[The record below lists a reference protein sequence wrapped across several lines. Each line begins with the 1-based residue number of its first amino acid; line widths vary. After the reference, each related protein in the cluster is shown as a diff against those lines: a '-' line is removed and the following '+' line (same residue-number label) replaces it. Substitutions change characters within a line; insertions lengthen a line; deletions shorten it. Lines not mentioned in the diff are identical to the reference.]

1 MSLSPYARPLPYGG
15 WALSLSILL
24 GGFFWIRAE
33 GMSAAGSSS
42 RDGQANRRQTQE
54 GDEEEQRE
62 EEKSSA
68 HRTSSSAYQTDQE
81 ADRANQ
87 QQRSRRRYNNQGSLF
102 ARLRPTPSSLAP
114 PLAWQRT
121 AAAVDGEET
130 YARRDAAPAASS
142 GFRAAAAAAAATSAI
157 RKSHLNHVVERTD
170 RWRLE
175 REAFRVKV
183 HEHVGREL
191 AIMATH
197 AAASLAVIAEAEERR
212 RSFERR

>member
-1 MSLSPYARPLPYGG
+1 
-15 WALSLSILL
+15 
-24 GGFFWIRAE
+24 
-33 GMSAAGSSS
+33 MSAAGSSS

-54 GDEEEQRE
+54 GDEEEQRG

-81 ADRANQ
+81 ADRAHL
-87 QQRSRRRYNNQGSLF
+87 QQRSRRRYNNQSSLF
-102 ARLRPTPSSLAP
+102 ARIRPTPSSLA

-130 YARRDAAPAASS
+130 YARRDAASAALS
-142 GFRAAAAAAAATSAI
+142 GFCAAAAAAAATSAI
-157 RKSHLNHVVERTD
+157 RKSHFSHVVERTD

-183 HEHVGREL
+183 QEHVGREL
-191 AIMATH
+191 ARMATQ
-197 AAASLAVIAEAEERR
+197 AAASLAIVAEAEERR
-212 RSFERR
+212 RNLERR